1 MLSPAWSVGE
11 GLSTAVSVGKQVH
24 TTRSTGEGF
33 GTGESR
39 GKGLAIAGRMGTTL
53 RGGGLGTALQGE
65 CGEGTLLCREY
76 KGRGCT
82 LLAVTT
88 FGVFPL
94 PLHTVI

>member
-1 MLSPAWSVGE
+1 MGAVLSPAWSVGE

-53 RGGGLGTALQGE
+53 RGGVGNCIAGRVWGRDSTMQG
-65 CGEGTLLCREY
+65 
-76 KGRGCT
+76 
-82 LLAVTT
+82 V
-88 FGVFPL
+88 
-94 PLHTVI
+94 